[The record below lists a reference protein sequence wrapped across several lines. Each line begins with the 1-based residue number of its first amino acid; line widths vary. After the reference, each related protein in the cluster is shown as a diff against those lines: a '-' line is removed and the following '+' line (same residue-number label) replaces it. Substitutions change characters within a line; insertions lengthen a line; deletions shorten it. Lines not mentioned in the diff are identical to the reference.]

1 MIIEMP
7 DTTTRDINKRLLKER
22 DEGGAIALGRVL
34 TLIISVGDRD
44 PDEAIDAANDAS
56 REHPCRV
63 IVIAND
69 TKDRASNLDAQIRLG
84 GDAGASEVLVL
95 RPSGQL
101 ERHLDTLVIPLLLPG
116 RAHRHVVA
124 VRDPGEPRRAPARAD
139 GHAPDHRHDAVRA
152 ARTPRS
158 ARWRRRTRDGDTD
171 LAWTRATLWR
181 GLIAATLDQPPYE
194 QVHKAVVV
202 GESTHPSVDLM
213 AAWLAYALRC
223 PVEIERIKDA
233 PAITQ
238 VRLERASGD
247 IVLDR
252 PDGKTAALRQPDQ
265 PEHRIALPIR
275 QLRECLAEELR
286 RLDADEVYGEVLQK
300 GLAEDR
306 RMTRDV
312 VVHPDARV
320 LAESVAARLLTHLVD
335 VQSHRSPVH
344 VVLTGGTVGIAS
356 LAAVAASPVRDA
368 VDWSG
373 RAPVVGRRAVPARGR
388 PRPQRDP
395 GPRRAHRRARR
406 RAAGRERAPDAG
418 AGRRRARRPRR
429 PPRRTRPTLA
439 EAGSP
444 AFDVLLLG
452 MGPDGHVASL
462 FPGHEALGVTGR
474 ADGRRARLPQAAA
487 GAGLPDLRRDPRR
500 PGGLGGRRRRGE
512 GPGGRLRAAR
522 RPGRPRPRPP
532 VRSAPSGRSGSST
545 SPPPRASARP
555 PASRRP
561 PRRSPPRSTPPPS
574 SGRRSTT
581 TSRCSCPRTSPWSR
595 RGTRPRPAGCRTS
608 PSPPTRASSCTCSR
622 SRSVRGGSSRSARS
636 AGTAPSGSPGPCR
649 PTAA

>member
-101 ERHLDTLVIPLLLPG
+101 ERHLDTLVIPLLLPDAPIVTWWPYEIPENPAEHPLG
-116 RAHRHVVA
+116 RM
-124 VRDPGEPRRAPARAD
+124 
-139 GHAPDHRHDAVRA
+139 A
-152 ARTPRS
+152 ARRITDTTQC
-158 ARWRRRTRDGDTD
+158 ARPNAALRALAASHRDGDTD

-194 QVHKAVVV
+194 QVTKAVVA

-238 VRLERASGD
+238 VRLERSSGD

-300 GLAEDR
+300 GLAR
-306 RMTRDV
+306 I
-312 VVHPDARV
+312 DA
-320 LAESVAARLLTHLVD
+320 
-335 VQSHRSPVH
+335 
-344 VVLTGGTVGIAS
+344 
-356 LAAVAASPVRDA
+356 
-368 VDWSG
+368 
-373 RAPVVGRRAVPARGR
+373 
-388 PRPQRDP
+388 
-395 GPRRAHRRARR
+395 
-406 RAAGRERAPDAG
+406 
-418 AGRRRARRPRR
+418 
-429 PPRRTRPTLA
+429 
-439 EAGSP
+439 
-444 AFDVLLLG
+444 
-452 MGPDGHVASL
+452 
-462 FPGHEALGVTGR
+462 
-474 ADGRRARLPQAAA
+474 
-487 GAGLPDLRRDPRR
+487 
-500 PGGLGGRRRRGE
+500 
-512 GPGGRLRAAR
+512 
-522 RPGRPRPRPP
+522 
-532 VRSAPSGRSGSST
+532 
-545 SPPPRASARP
+545 
-555 PASRRP
+555 
-561 PRRSPPRSTPPPS
+561 
-574 SGRRSTT
+574 
-581 TSRCSCPRTSPWSR
+581 
-595 RGTRPRPAGCRTS
+595 
-608 PSPPTRASSCTCSR
+608 
-622 SRSVRGGSSRSARS
+622 
-636 AGTAPSGSPGPCR
+636 
-649 PTAA
+649 